1 MESSRD
7 EVYSRRVRAGKRTY
21 YIDVRSTRSG
31 NDFYL
36 TITESKR
43 GGEEER
49 EKFKIFLYKE
59 DFEKFREAFN
69 QALDFVYG
77 ELGKINALPRSHVR
91 DDYHRDEYPR
101 DASRGDAGRN
111 EGWRRE
117 GGADDR
123 RADDRRSD
131 DRRADAPHADDRRTN
146 DRRADD
152 RYPGVRRDDGPDHD
166 SPSREETRRGDD
178 LSPGFGSSDYE
189 VRED

>member
-91 DDYHRDEYPR
+91 DDYPPR
-101 DASRGDAGRN
+101 DAYQRDPYARDDTPRGAPGREIPVRESESSIERQRLN
-111 EGWRRE
+111 DEGVTR
-117 GGADDR
+117 DQQS
-123 RADDRRSD
+123 RSD
-131 DRRADAPHADDRRTN
+131 D
-146 DRRADD
+146 
-152 RYPGVRRDDGPDHD
+152 YSRDFGSHGY
-166 SPSREETRRGDD
+166 ETR
-178 LSPGFGSSDYE
+178 
-189 VRED
+189 ED